1 MKEYLD
7 LLQHTLDHGRY
18 KMDRTGTGCYSV
30 FGYQMRFDLAK
41 GFPVVTTKKLHLRSI
56 IHELL
61 WFLKGD
67 TNIGYLKSLGV
78 RIWDEWA
85 SASGD
90 LGPIYGFGWR
100 YAPVENPKHLVQVA
114 IRSDQDADYVEQIPA
129 FQPPIK
135 CDLNNERMWAIE
147 DLGADGGNTRY
158 KVQFAS
164 GFITE
169 ITRPNWRA
177 LTDYDAVDGY
187 ARTVRGVGY
196 LGNPVLKH
204 DRLYA
209 LWRNMLAR
217 CYDPAHPS
225 YPSYGGAGITV
236 SPIWHSYEQFVR
248 TTTRLPL
255 YALWNIHPG
264 NYDLDKDYYGSGVY
278 SPSTCVFIPQELN
291 TALPKDGIALAVK
304 GQLFANWEAFARHNR
319 IRPDYIK
326 ARISEGHKCG
336 EFHPDDFE
344 EVRPKEGYLYRQKF
358 YVDQIADAIHTLRTS
373 PASRRIIVN
382 AWLPSLIADQALT
395 PCHAMFQFYA
405 EELTLQERATLYIAK
420 QYPEGISA
428 AQYNADHLLGLVKIY
443 EEESKLTFHG
453 EYGAAGQPELEQRLE
468 MIEVILEEH
477 KIPKH
482 RLSCQLMQRSGDEF
496 LGVPFNIA
504 SYALL
509 TEMVA
514 QVCDMAPGDF
524 IHTLGDAHIYS
535 NHLEQVK
542 LQLTREPLPLPKLL
556 LNPAIKNIDDFTFDD
571 IRVVGYESHPAIKG
585 DVAV

>member
-41 GFPVVTTKKLHLRSI
+41 GFPLCTTKKLHLRSI

-164 GFITE
+164 GFIGE
-169 ITRPNWRA
+169 ISRPNWRA
-177 LTDYDAVDGY
+177 LTDYDVVDGY
-187 ARTVRGVGY
+187 ARTVCGVGY

-291 TALPKDGIALAVK
+291 AALPKDGIALAVK

-344 EVRPKEGYLYRQKF
+344 EVRPKEGFLYRQKF

-405 EELTLQERATLYIAK
+405 EELTIDERVDI
-420 QYPEGISA
+420 
-428 AQYNADHLLGLVKIY
+428 YNAKV
-443 EEESKLTFHG
+443 EEAQKEHAERHWTDQEMVRWAWLEKG
-453 EYGAAGQPELEQRLE
+453 REVAWNGQPMAEYLDTEG
-468 MIEVILEEH
+468 V
-477 KIPKH
+477 PKH

-496 LGVPFNIA
+496 LGAPFNIA

-542 LQLTREPLPLPKLL
+542 LQLTREPLPLPKLQ
-556 LNPAIKNIDDFTFDD
+556 LNPAIKNIDDFKFDD

>member
-41 GFPVVTTKKLHLRSI
+41 GFPLCTTKKLHLRSI

-129 FQPPIK
+129 FQPPIE

-164 GFITE
+164 GFIGE
-169 ITRPNWRA
+169 ISRPNWRA
-177 LTDYDAVDGY
+177 LTDYDVVDGY
-187 ARTVRGVGY
+187 ARTVCGVGY

-344 EVRPKEGYLYRQKF
+344 EVRPKEGFLYRQKF

-496 LGVPFNIA
+496 LGAPFNIA

-556 LNPAIKNIDDFTFDD
+556 LNPAIKNIDDFTIDD